1 VIGSEGATPGTTGV
15 CGAEDVVLATRLV
28 VRVRATRCSGG
39 RAGGREGEFT
49 VNDTQGLHLQ
59 IGQVAARTQLSIRT
73 VRHYDDVGLVTPS
86 ARSAGGFRLY
96 TDADVDRLLVIR
108 RMKPLGFTLAEMKEL
123 LEALDVLDN
132 KKVSAAERKAAA
144 RCLRDYRAKTDD
156 SADRL
161 RQQLVYAEE
170 LARLLIDRAGAE
182 VGAGRG
188 RSAHAIT
195 D

>member
-1 VIGSEGATPGTTGV
+1 M
-15 CGAEDVVLATRLV
+15 
-28 VRVRATRCSGG
+28 
-39 RAGGREGEFT
+39 
-49 VNDTQGLHLQ
+49 NDTQGLHLQ

-86 ARSAGGFRLY
+86 ARSTGGFRLY

-132 KKVSAAERKAAA
+132 KKASAAERKAAA

-170 LARLLIDRAGAE
+170 LASLLIDRAGTE
-182 VGAGRG
+182 VGAKRG
-188 RSAHAIT
+188 RSAHVNT